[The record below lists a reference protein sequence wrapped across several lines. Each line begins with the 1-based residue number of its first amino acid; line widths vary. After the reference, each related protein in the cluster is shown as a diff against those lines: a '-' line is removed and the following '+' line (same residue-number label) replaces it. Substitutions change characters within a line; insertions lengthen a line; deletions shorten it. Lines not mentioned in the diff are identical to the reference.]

1 MGNSA
6 ILVVFGRMGPV
17 WAPGAQNGPY
27 SSISQ
32 WWEGYL
38 GPTPWPGQ
46 IPLFPLSLSGGRGIW
61 TPWGVLSGGGAKR
74 ALFST
79 PPKYPLLAP
88 SQNGPFAGSL
98 DNRGA
103 FWPKRGQFGGPFWP
117 NLHNL
122 IIKYCLRKQCLIGH
136 PKSPFLRSPGHHCRI
151 EDFMLRGRF

>member
-61 TPWGVLSGGGAKR
+61 APRPGGAKYPYFLYLSVVGGVKLTPWGSIRGVLKR
-74 ALFST
+74 VIFDPFLGPLFGT
-79 PPKYPLLAP
+79 
-88 SQNGPFAGSL
+88 
-98 DNRGA
+98 
-103 FWPKRGQFGGPFWP
+103 PFWDP
-117 NLHNL
+117 FGKVFWQKWPFGPCHLKGFWDF
-122 IIKYCLRKQCLIGH
+122 IIKIG
-136 PKSPFLRSPGHHCRI
+136 L
-151 EDFMLRGRF
+151 

>member
-61 TPWGVLSGGGAKR
+61 APQGPRAPPPGQIPLFPLSLSGGRGIWAPRPGGAKYPYFLYLSVVGGVKMTPWGRSGGCSK
-74 ALFST
+74 
-79 PPKYPLLAP
+79 
-88 SQNGPFAGSL
+88 GSFL
-98 DNRGA
+98 T
-103 FWPKRGQFGGPFWP
+103 PFWD
-117 NLHNL
+117 
-122 IIKYCLRKQCLIGH
+122 
-136 PKSPFLRSPGHHCRI
+136 PFLGPLFGTHLARSFGKNGHLDLAI
-151 EDFMLRGRF
+151 